1 MNWERLEKKTALITG
16 ASSGIGAATAR
27 RMAAAGA
34 RLILVA
40 RRTDRVAAL
49 AKELGNGAEAYGV
62 DLRDRSAV
70 ESLVKQIET
79 PDIVVNN
86 AGIAHGREPLDET
99 NIEDIDA
106 VFDTNVRGV
115 FYLTHQLIGAMR
127 QRNSGHIIAV
137 TSVAALYP
145 YKGAGAYAPSKAAI
159 HMFCK
164 CLRNDLGG
172 TRVRVS
178 EIAPAMVQ
186 NTEFTSK
193 RFAGDTDRVS
203 ATYQGLDVLRAEDIA
218 EAILFAAAA
227 PERVNVDLMEIF
239 PVQQHQGPNVMHR
252 NPA

>member
-1 MNWERLEKKTALITG
+1 MGWERLEKTALITG

-34 RLILVA
+34 RVILVA
-40 RRTDRVAAL
+40 RRFDRIQAL
-49 AKELGNGAEAYGV
+49 ADEIGNGAEAHAV
-62 DLRDRSAV
+62 DLRDRSDV
-70 ESLVKQIET
+70 EALVKRIEL
-79 PDIVVNN
+79 PDVVVNN
-86 AGIAHGREPLDET
+86 AGIARGREPLDET
-99 NIEDIDA
+99 TIDDLDD
-106 VFDTNVRGV
+106 VFNTNVKGV
-115 FYLTHQLIGAMR
+115 FYLTHQMIGPMR
-127 QRNSGHIIAV
+127 QRNSGHIISV

-145 YKGAGAYAPSKAAI
+145 YRGAGAYAPSKAAI

-193 RFAGDTDRVS
+193 RFDGDADRVA
-203 ATYQGLDVLRAEDIA
+203 ATYKGLDVLLAEDIA

-227 PERVNVDLMEIF
+227 PARVNVDLMEIF
-239 PVQQHQGPNVMHR
+239 PVQQHQGPNVMNR
-252 NPA
+252 DSN

>member
-1 MNWERLEKKTALITG
+1 MAWERLEKTALITG

-34 RLILVA
+34 RVILVA
-40 RRTDRVAAL
+40 RRTERLQAL
-49 AKELGNGAEAYGV
+49 ADELGNGAEAHAI

-70 ESLVKQIET
+70 EALAKRIEL

-86 AGIAHGREPLDET
+86 AGIAYGREPLDET
-99 NIEDIDA
+99 SIDDLDE
-106 VFDTNVRGV
+106 VFDTNVKGV
-115 FYLTHQLIGAMR
+115 FYLTHQMIAPMR
-127 QRNSGHIIAV
+127 RRNSGHIIAV

-193 RFAGDTDRVS
+193 RFAGDMNRVS
-203 ATYQGLDVLRAEDIA
+203 ATYQGLDVLQAEDIA

-252 NPA
+252 DLD

>member
-1 MNWERLEKKTALITG
+1 MAWEQLEKTVLITG

-27 RMAAAGA
+27 RMATAGA
-34 RLILVA
+34 RVILVA
-40 RRTDRVAAL
+40 RRYDRIQAL
-49 AKELGNGAEAYGV
+49 ANELGNGAEAHAV

-70 ESLVKQIET
+70 EALTKRIDL
-79 PDIVVNN
+79 PDVVANI

-99 NIEDIDA
+99 TIDDLDE
-106 VFDTNVRGV
+106 VFDTNVKGV
-115 FYLTHQLIGAMR
+115 FYLTHQIIGPMR
-127 QRNSGHIIAV
+127 KRNSGHIIAV

-193 RFAGDTDRVS
+193 RFNGDMDRV
-203 ATYQGLDVLRAEDIA
+203 ATTYKGLDVLRAEDIA

-239 PVQQHQGPNVMHR
+239 PVQQHQGPNVMNR
-252 NPA
+252 DPG